1 MNLLEEFLSIKQTLF
16 MKQNL
21 EQRRILSLKSCIE
34 WRKSFKNLPE
44 IDQFNID
51 YRNKEIKLL
60 NFLNQYAQTQRV
72 NIRLPEGTT
81 EDDIELLEA
90 AADKGFNIA
99 IILPGTKYTERLKD
113 KNIKFYFE
121 EACYT
126 WDDLQRQINLGVSDV
141 FISGQ
146 LGFEIKQVSEMVGNI
161 QIRCYANICQP
172 NIFGE
177 DGFKSFYIRPED
189 VDFYSKYVDII
200 EFFNSVKNQQVLY
213 DVYFKTKEWNGK
225 LREIIKGMT
234 SDINNYYILG
244 SEFARRRSE
253 CGKKCLKGNR
263 CQLCD
268 RLTELANTIEDSDD
282 YDVFK
287 RR

>member
-1 MNLLEEFLSIKQTLF
+1 

-21 EQRRILSLKSCIE
+21 EQRRIPSLKSCIE

-60 NFLNQYAQTQRV
+60 SFLNQYAQSQRV
-72 NIRLPEGTT
+72 NIRLPEGVT
-81 EDDIELLEA
+81 ENDIELLEA
-90 AADKGFNIA
+90 AVDKGFNIA
-99 IILPGTKYTERLKD
+99 IILPGTKYAKRLKD

-121 EACYT
+121 ESCYT

-146 LGFEIKQVSEMVGNI
+146 LGFEIKQVSEMIGDI

-172 NIFGE
+172 NVFGE

-200 EFFNSVKNQQVLY
+200 EFFNSVRNQQVLY
-213 DVYFKTKEWNGK
+213 DIYFKTKEWNGK